1 MWMDTYFSKESLLY
15 SGLESENREV
25 FFFFSRCCLLRFY
38 IGAICSLPRVVKE
51 IAGTFQGEK
60 LERERERKE
69 EEKEEEEEEERG
81 KKKEKAKPR
90 RAVYVL
96 RSW

>member
-1 MWMDTYFSKESLLY
+1 MKIE
-15 SGLESENREV
+15 R
-25 FFFFSRCCLLRFY
+25 FFFFSSRCCLLRFY

-69 EEKEEEEEEERG
+69 EEKEEEEEGRG

>member
-1 MWMDTYFSKESLLY
+1 MKIE
-15 SGLESENREV
+15 R
-25 FFFFSRCCLLRFY
+25 FFFSSRCCLLRFY

-96 RSW
+96 RNW